1 MIIYTL
7 FILFLI
13 SLNFDKI
20 ILFNGTDLTGW
31 KIYGTEKWYV
41 KDNLLLKEA
50 VSILKGIDALND
62 PKGIYIIC
70 DDC

>member
-31 KIYGTEKWYV
+31 KIYGTEKYYRGTIIFIV
-41 KDNLLLKEA
+41 KPFARKED
-50 VSILKGIDALND
+50 SRYNW
-62 PKGIYIIC
+62 
-70 DDC
+70 